1 MPDRYSYSKFAG
13 LVEVSQASGLLLSEL
28 PSDVLVTEFDDEGGA
43 IPDLLLLQDLGA
55 GCSVLLVASV

>member
-13 LVEVSQASGLLLSEL
+13 LVVSQASGLLLSEL

>member
-43 IPDLLLLQDLGA
+43 IPDLLLQDLGA